1 MLSVFETSDRA
12 KNLSLIT
19 AHTCKTWFAT
29 RTLLKP
35 INAHLRLWQLALISW
50 GNGKNTRQYYCS
62 DTFFLLFNRKSPRD
76 KKKVLFHSFLSQNTS
91 TQCLKTLKPNF
102 YSILNISIVSFLAH
116 IHLAVPQKLNHCS
129 VMSFLFTSFQDGR
142 IRSVDA
148 ITDGFCKSTPFF
160 L

>member
-19 AHTCKTWFAT
+19 AYTCKTWFAT

-50 GNGKNTRQYYCS
+50 GNGKNARQYYCS

-76 KKKVLFHSFLSQNTS
+76 KKKSAISQFPLSKYFHPMSENLKTKLFFYFQYFHCLFPCPHSFSSPSKAKSLLCDVIFIHILSGWEN
-91 TQCLKTLKPNF
+91 
-102 YSILNISIVSFLAH
+102 
-116 IHLAVPQKLNHCS
+116 QKCRCYHRWL
-129 VMSFLFTSFQDGR
+129 L
-142 IRSVDA
+142 
-148 ITDGFCKSTPFF
+148 
-160 L
+160 